1 LVALKRETVDL
12 IKKVY
17 LTSKFFV
24 FSYDKNQQGFV
35 LKIYDYLKRENI
47 PVWIDIYDEIDKDIS
62 NFL

>member
-1 LVALKRETVDL
+1 MVALKRETVDL